1 MHYFIFNNG
10 EKSGPFTLEQLLAV
24 ANKGEMAPDLQ
35 YWHEGMDDWKP
46 IAPFLA
52 AKLPPRN
59 KTVEVVFSA
68 DLYYCPVSDERIKEK
83 NSAPDLFARL
93 EGSLEDDE
101 KIEAFGVSHQV
112 LTGHL
117 KLVAA
122 TSSGLRVTWSK
133 DNPGPDY
140 RGRLDEIILYPT
152 MKSAILVRN
161 LGISSLCIVDNTPE
175 GRVLQVHFAVPSSS
189 ESIMVALNKRV
200 KSENFE
206 KGKFEEKQ
214 GDAGQQ
220 LVGFFLLLAIGI
232 VVWLFLK

>member
-1 MHYFIFNNG
+1 
-10 EKSGPFTLEQLLAV
+10 
-24 ANKGEMAPDLQ
+24 MAPDLQ

-52 AKLPPRN
+52 AKLPPKN
-59 KTVEVVFSA
+59 KTAETMFSG
-68 DLYYCPVSDERIKEK
+68 DVYSCSVSGERIKEK
-83 NSAPDLFARL
+83 KSAPDLFARL
-93 EGSLEDDE
+93 EGSLEGDE
-101 KIEAFGVSHQV
+101 KIEAFGVSHQK

-122 TSSGLRVTWSK
+122 TSSGLRVAWSRE
-133 DNPGPDY
+133 NPGPDY
-140 RGRLDEIILYPT
+140 GGQLDEIVHYSS
-152 MKSAILVRN
+152 MKSAVLVRN
-161 LGISSLCIVDNTPE
+161 LGISSICIADHTPK
-175 GRVLQVHFAVPSSS
+175 GRVLQVNFLDPSSS
-189 ESIMVALNKRV
+189 ESIMAALRKRV

-220 LVGFFLLLAIGI
+220 LMGCLFLVAVIV